1 MFRLI
6 LLKLLLVSSLCAVGS
21 DFYEGLASGEFIGDL
36 KAPDSFGEV
45 SNADLAQWSPDNYE
59 LIASSTTP
67 SAAKVDSLVTG
78 AGGLAL
84 PDVTHALSNQG
95 GFDHAAR
102 HLSDNGLLEGNPN
115 SKISRADFRKH
126 ATRILMS
133 PDATIDLPEGLKRGQ
148 VPVKGYVG
156 KVNGKDVIVWIA
168 QKSGGKRFVAG
179 QIVTA
184 YTPSITQLNNFK
196 PVPTTISSPM
206 NQSWKTVRGAL
217 VKGVSRAGAVMALDQ
232 GSEALIN
239 QINDPTARQATRA
252 GKESVLLYNFPVT
265 SLLNLQGSTPQRT
278 EKQVDSTTRVSYPP
292 NFGSASYNANP
303 NAPENIIYA
312 WKTEPQTECFDSQNQ
327 WDITKWRF
335 CSQPKR
341 IGEIQRYGVA
351 INNGERIL
359 VPYGSLARE

>member
-1 MFRLI
+1 MIRIILISLI
-6 LLKLLLVSSLCAVGS
+6 LFQSLNAVGS
-21 DFYEGLASGEFIGDL
+21 DFYEGLASGELIGNL
-36 KAPDSFGEV
+36 NAPDSFGEV

-206 NQSWKTVRGAL
+206 NPSWKTVRGAL

-265 SLLNLQGSTPQRT
+265 SLLNLQGSTPQRQ
-278 EKQVDSTTRVSYPP
+278 EKQIDSTTRISYPP
-292 NFGSASYNANP
+292 NIGQESYRRNP
-303 NAPENIIYA
+303 NAPENAIYA
-312 WKTEPQTECFDSQNQ
+312 WKTEPQKQCFDPHNQ
-327 WDITKWRF
+327 WDITKWRL
-335 CSQPKR
+335 CSAPKQT
-341 IGEIQRYGVA
+341 GESQRYGVA
-351 INNGERIL
+351 IQDGREIL
-359 VPYGSLARE
+359 VPYGSVAGQ